1 MGIQFITDSTSDLSC
16 EYLQEHHIHLIPM
29 IYQLDGREYVDSP
42 FGGENTQTRREFYDA
57 MRAGAHPTTTQ
68 INEIA
73 YTEAFESILAAG
85 DDVFFVGFS
94 SGLTGSLNNAFRARE
109 ALLEKYKVKKADVIR
124 KSELS
129 EVYAY
134 QIFSGVRVPERKKL
148 LCLTIAMGINL
159 DEVQTVL
166 KCCGYAQLYVKNPFD
181 CIVIYGICKNMSV
194 QQINYLLYD
203 YKMETL
209 G

>member
-1 MGIQFITDSTSDLSC
+1 MQKDTSKMLEELKNCSDFSRFYNENREYTVKAALS
-16 EYLQEHHIHLIPM
+16 EYL
-29 IYQLDGREYVDSP
+29 
-42 FGGENTQTRREFYDA
+42 
-57 MRAGAHPTTTQ
+57 
-68 INEIA
+68 
-73 YTEAFESILAAG
+73 
-85 DDVFFVGFS
+85 
-94 SGLTGSLNNAFRARE
+94 E